1 MSGDENAPDPQKI
14 MRLARQAMSSSEYR
28 KKFHLADFWG
38 QGEWYEP
45 QLRFFAAGAKHH
57 QRLLRGGNQVG
68 KSFRVR
74 LRSRAAYDWP
84 ISEMVDREALQ

>member
-1 MSGDENAPDPQKI
+1 MSGEENAPDPQKI

-57 QRLLRGGNQVG
+57 QRLLRSGEY
-68 KSFRVR
+68 S
-74 LRSRAAYDWP
+74 LRNRYVSSP
-84 ISEMVDREALQ
+84 PPFSGV